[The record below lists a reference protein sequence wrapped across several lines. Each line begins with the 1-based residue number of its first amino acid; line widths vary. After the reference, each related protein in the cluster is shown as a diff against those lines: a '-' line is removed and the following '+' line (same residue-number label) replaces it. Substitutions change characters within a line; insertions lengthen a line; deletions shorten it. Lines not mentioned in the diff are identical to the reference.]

1 METHDV
7 VVGVNNVFDKEPPLV
22 GAGLS
27 WGANTV
33 PGFWDTL
40 GRYGFVNVTLRW

>member
-7 VVGVNNVFDKEPPLV
+7 VVGVNNVFDEEPPLM
-22 GAGLS
+22 GSSLAWS
-27 WGANTV
+27 ANTI

-40 GRYGFVNVTLRW
+40 GRYFYANVTLRW